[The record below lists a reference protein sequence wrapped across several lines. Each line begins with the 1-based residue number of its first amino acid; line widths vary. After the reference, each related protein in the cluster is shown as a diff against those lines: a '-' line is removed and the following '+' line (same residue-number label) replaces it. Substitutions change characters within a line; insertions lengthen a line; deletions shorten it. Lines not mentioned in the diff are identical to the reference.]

1 MSEGGAEVG
10 RQSRLVR
17 FAFASRPFWGI
28 RVPPVGA
35 AVDQRRSTRK
45 CRRAGHSHPRAYSA
59 APPLLQRS
67 RSATTPATIA
77 GEFVGAGKWLRR
89 FSTTLRC
96 VGDRGNSGRTGR
108 MHRTSAVRM
117 MSGRLTFESDF
128 AAIVRLLPQLGYAR
142 DNGVEGGSRTK
153 ECRMISPKISRQE
166 WPVMEELWRRERL
179 SIREIQ
185 TALSGPDRRPAY
197 STVQTMVYRLE
208 ARGAVRRVE
217 KIRNHHVFEACVTRE
232 VEERQIVANIY
243 GSSKDGSGLSSS
255 SPSRWEAF

>member
-1 MSEGGAEVG
+1 
-10 RQSRLVR
+10 
-17 FAFASRPFWGI
+17 
-28 RVPPVGA
+28 
-35 AVDQRRSTRK
+35 
-45 CRRAGHSHPRAYSA
+45 
-59 APPLLQRS
+59 
-67 RSATTPATIA
+67 
-77 GEFVGAGKWLRR
+77 
-89 FSTTLRC
+89 
-96 VGDRGNSGRTGR
+96 

-217 KIRNHHVFEACVTRE
+217 KIREARSGARTLRFFEGRVWPFLEQSIAM
-232 VEERQIVANIY
+232 
-243 GSSKDGSGLSSS
+243 GSILVLFYRS
-255 SPSRWEAF
+255 